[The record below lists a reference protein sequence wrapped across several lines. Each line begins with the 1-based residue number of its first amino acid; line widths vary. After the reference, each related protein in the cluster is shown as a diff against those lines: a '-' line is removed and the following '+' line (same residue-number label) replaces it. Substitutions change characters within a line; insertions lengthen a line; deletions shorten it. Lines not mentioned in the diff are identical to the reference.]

1 MGLSRKPHHAT
12 AFYLTLAA
20 TTAVGVAVT
29 LSGIDPIKALYWSA
43 VINGVVAVPVMIVM
57 MSMTAKSDI
66 MGKLVIKGWL
76 RPEHTRPSAV
86 QNRCLWIN
94 LWADLRK
101 GKKIL

>member
-43 VINGVVAVPVMIVM
+43 VINGVVAVPIMIVM
-57 MSMTAKSDI
+57 MLMTAKSDL

-76 RPEHTRPSAV
+76 RRLGWLSTAIMAA
-86 QNRCLWIN
+86 CT
-94 LWADLRK
+94 
-101 GKKIL
+101 GGMILASL